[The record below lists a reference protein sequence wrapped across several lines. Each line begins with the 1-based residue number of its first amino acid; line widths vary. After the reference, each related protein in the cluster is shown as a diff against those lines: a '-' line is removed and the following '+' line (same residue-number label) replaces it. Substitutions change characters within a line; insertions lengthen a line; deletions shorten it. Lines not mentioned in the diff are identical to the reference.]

1 MIYFPKEIPDAE
13 SDTQNMRNCGRG
25 QANDGVDFHGT

>member
-13 SDTQNMRNCGRG
+13 SDTQNVRNCGSRRTN
-25 QANDGVDFHGT
+25 AGVEFHGT